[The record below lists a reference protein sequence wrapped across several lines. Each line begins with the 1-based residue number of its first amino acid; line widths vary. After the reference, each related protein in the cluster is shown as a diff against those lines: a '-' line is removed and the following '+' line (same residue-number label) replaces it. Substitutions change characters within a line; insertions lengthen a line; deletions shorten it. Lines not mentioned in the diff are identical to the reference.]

1 MEALKRDLSQSDA
14 RCDRLQSV
22 SSGFK
27 KKSQGQYWMKEEKN
41 SLLNKENET
50 TPNRIT
56 AEEHNQSWSD
66 MNYT

>member
-1 MEALKRDLSQSDA
+1 MPDVTDCSLSHLDSKRNLKANTGWR
-14 RCDRLQSV
+14 
-22 SSGFK
+22 K
-27 KKSQGQYWMKEEKN
+27 KKN